1 MRSRSPIA
9 RALALLLCTVLLGAP
24 VAAGAKVYLSQKE
37 AIELAFPDADRVE
50 RQTLMLSQAQAG
62 AIEKLALAKLDSRLV
77 TVYTGTREG
86 RLLGYA
92 LIDIHNVRTLPEA
105 VMVVLS
111 PAGEVRSLRMLAFH
125 EPEEYR
131 PPDRWLA
138 QFESQQLDPE
148 LRLHGRVHGIAG
160 STLSSRAVT
169 SGVRR
174 ALALW
179 EVMLKPEA
187 PAGEPAV
194 AEDVAG
200 ASLEA
205 GL

>member
-1 MRSRSPIA
+1 MRSSGL
-9 RALALLLCTVLLGAP
+9 ALALLLAALLAAPEGA
-24 VAAGAKVYLSQKE
+24 AAKVYLSQRE

-50 RQTLMLSQAQAG
+50 RRTLMLSKAQAD

-77 TVYTGTREG
+77 TVYSGIKDG
-86 RLLGYA
+86 RTLGYA

-111 PAGEVRSLRMLAFH
+111 PAGEVRTLRMLAFH

-138 QFESQQLDPE
+138 QFENEQLDPE
-148 LRLHGRVHGIAG
+148 LRLHGRIHGIAG

-179 EVMLKPEA
+179 QVMLKAEALADEPE
-187 PAGEPAV
+187 V
-194 AEDVAG
+194 AEEVADVG
-200 ASLEA
+200 LEA